1 MTDPTDSPTPAL
13 PYVDHAT
20 FTGRERMELQR
31 IHDCDFIDLVDQVLG
46 KASGRLHRKTRDKIV
61 NGRGE
66 VQFADDILRNMIA
79 VVQRRTDPNAKAEA
93 LMDLTWEALVEVLK
107 DPAPK
112 AEARGRKGT
121 RPETT

>member
-1 MTDPTDSPTPAL
+1 MTDPADAPKTTL

-20 FTGRERMELQR
+20 FTGRERMELQKL
-31 IHDCDFIDLVDQVLG
+31 HDCDFVDLADWVLG
-46 KASGRLHRKTRDKIV
+46 KASGRLHRKTRDKIL

-66 VQFADDILRNMIA
+66 VQYADDILRNMIA

-93 LMDLTWEALVEVLK
+93 LMDLTWDELVESLR

-112 AEARGRKGT
+112 AEVRGRKGT
-121 RPETT
+121 RAETT

>member
-107 DPAPK
+107 GPAPK

>member
-1 MTDPTDSPTPAL
+1 MTDPADAPKTTL

-20 FTGRERMELQR
+20 FTGRERMELQKL
-31 IHDCDFIDLVDQVLG
+31 HDCDFVDLADWVLG
-46 KASGRLHRKTRDKIV
+46 KASGRLHRKTRDKIL

-66 VQFADDILRNMIA
+66 VQYADDILRNMIA

-93 LMDLTWEALVEVLK
+93 LMDLTWDELVESLR

-121 RPETT
+121 RAETT